1 MDFTNPSPLQSP
13 STLIFTILELSAGM
27 DTFFPDHSFL
37 SLTLG
42 IWFTVRI
49 FSGFHHEGITCT
61 YFFPALSTLFP
72 FFLNGTGE
80 PVTLHNQVNLSWPTL
95 LVTNFPSWSE
105 QEMDTSWC
113 TNPTNKT
120 QVFNEISFMETW
132 LIIHVINSRTLLVLY
147 SWKIYFS
154 QSWRFLLCTAQ
165 VKNAKIFFENSC
177 CYFTCCTRSKINQC
191 KILHIPIVLSSSN
204 AMPEF
209 LEFNSCN
216 YHVYYIWDNSI
227 VQFS

>member
-113 TNPTNKT
+113 T
-120 QVFNEISFMETW
+120 
-132 LIIHVINSRTLLVLY
+132 
-147 SWKIYFS
+147 
-154 QSWRFLLCTAQ
+154 
-165 VKNAKIFFENSC
+165 
-177 CYFTCCTRSKINQC
+177 
-191 KILHIPIVLSSSN
+191 KILWQNLMHDLTLISLWVPLQKLN
-204 AMPEF
+204 LTHLDKA
-209 LEFNSCN
+209 
-216 YHVYYIWDNSI
+216 
-227 VQFS
+227 